1 MSAAAAVS
9 IGSDMR
15 VTYLLLPA
23 GLSLLGQTIAMP
35 TDAGFWVRA
44 LIDTGG
50 LGVLA
55 WLIYYGV
62 TRIFPAMTQ
71 QHAATIKTLTD
82 AFSREM
88 KVERDAHGTE
98 LRQERESHRA
108 ELETLHKQVTQTL
121 LQMVENSHQK
131 D

>member
-1 MSAAAAVS
+1 MAYV
-9 IGSDMR
+9 
-15 VTYLLLPA
+15 LLPA
-23 GLSLLGQTIAMP
+23 SLSFLGQTLSLPA
-35 TDAGFWVRA
+35 DGGFWVRA

-71 QHAATIKTLTD
+71 QHADTIRILSD
-82 AFSREM
+82 AFRTEM
-88 KVERDAHGTE
+88 KIERASHAEE
-98 LRQERESHRA
+98 LREERESHRA

-121 LQMVENSHQK
+121 LQMVESSHRK